1 VSHVRDALPLS
12 AASFSILILL
22 ADGDRHG
29 YSIIKAVEAATGGE
43 TKLLPGTL
51 YRLIK
56 HMLSD
61 GWIAEVAG
69 EGDDPRRRTYRLTP
83 VGRAVAR
90 AEAERLDA
98 LVRMARAARLLP
110 A

>member
-1 VSHVRDALPLS
+1 VSDARDALPLS
-12 AASFSILILL
+12 APSFSILISL

-29 YSIIKAVEAATGGE
+29 YSILKAVEAATGGG

-61 GWIAEVAG
+61 GWIVEVAAD
-69 EGDDPRRRTYRLTP
+69 GDDPRRRTYRLTA
-83 VGRAVAR
+83 VGRAIAR
-90 AEAERLDA
+90 AEAQRLDE